1 MAKKISVRVIF
12 LISVFALIFVAVVEN
27 AIVFVRC
34 FSAAKEIPPLNYQI
48 MRVKFYGSSDGNGEN
63 TVSANFSIL
72 DLQGNDCAVI
82 ERSWKGSYLF
92 LTFRT
97 AEFLGRTFCFPEKIY
112 GSKTIDGRGG
122 SSFGTGGTCLY
133 PYYIDGGECFLRG
146 SAIPSR
152 QRKKLFHL
160 AKFAFSPLSLF
171 LKGFSKKHIVNL
183 SSLMT
188 GETKAIYCNAD
199 GSVYVQ

>member
-1 MAKKISVRVIF
+1 MSKKISVRVVL
-12 LISVFALIFVAVVEN
+12 LIAVFALILAVVVKN

-34 FSAAKEIPPLNYQI
+34 FSAAKEISPIDYQI
-48 MRVKFYGSSDGNGEN
+48 MRVKFYGSSDVDGEN
-63 TVSANFSIL
+63 MVSANFSIL

-97 AEFLGRTFCFPEKIY
+97 AEFAGRTFCFPEKIY
-112 GSKTIDGRGG
+112 GSKTINGRGS
-122 SSFGTGGTCLY
+122 SSFGAGGTCLY

-146 SAIPSR
+146 RAIPAR

-160 AKFAFSPLSLF
+160 AKFAFSPLSLL

-188 GETKAIYCNAD
+188 DETKSIFCNAD